1 MANMSVVSIG
11 SRLGISRSLAIVVT
25 IVVSIIWV
33 TIRSMMA
40 IAEMVSISIVTIE
53 GTGISFGLSISRPFA
68 IVMTIVV
75 NIVWVSMES
84 MVSISK
90 VSIAIVTIEC
100 TSISSSL
107 SCCFTSN
114 SSKQTQGN
122 NSLGRKKIL
131 R

>member
-11 SRLGISRSLAIVVT
+11 SRLGIGRPLAIVVT

-33 TIRSMMA
+33 TMESMMA

-68 IVMTIVV
+68 IVVTIVV

-84 MVSISK
+84 MVGISK

-107 SCCFTSN
+107 SFGITSN